1 MKGEGGTLLP
11 ITEPAAISGPGS
23 TTTTQ
28 EVLDTFAGVKTVE
41 PPTGKEA
48 TNDEIKF

>member
-1 MKGEGGTLLP
+1 VKGEGGTLLP

-23 TTTTQ
+23 TTTQ

>member
-1 MKGEGGTLLP
+1 
-11 ITEPAAISGPGS
+11 
-23 TTTTQ
+23 
-28 EVLDTFAGVKTVE
+28 LDTFAGVKTVE